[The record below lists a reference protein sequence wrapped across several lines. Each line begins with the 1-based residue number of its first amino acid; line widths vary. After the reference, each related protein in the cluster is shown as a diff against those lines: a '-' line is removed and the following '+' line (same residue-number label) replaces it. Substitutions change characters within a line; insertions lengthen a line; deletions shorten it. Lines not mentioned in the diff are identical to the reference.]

1 MKKMKEYYCKN
12 KEKNRTYYEKI
23 YIKKEDMQ
31 EITMEIFQKKK
42 IAEKELRKLLYEF
55 LRRRKRKKKRIQLK
69 LFKKVK
75 KQNKFFIV

>member
-42 IAEKELRKLLYEF
+42 IAEKELRKLLHEF

-69 LFKKVK
+69 IF
-75 KQNKFFIV
+75 

>member
-12 KEKNRTYYEKI
+12 KEKNRTDYEKI
-23 YIKKEDMQ
+23 YIKKEGMQ

>member
-1 MKKMKEYYCKN
+1 MKEYYCKN

-42 IAEKELRKLLYEF
+42 IAEKELRKLLHEF

-69 LFKKVK
+69 IF
-75 KQNKFFIV
+75 